1 VALRDEGRAA
11 PVLELDGV
19 GIRYGRTQ
27 VVSDASFQVA
37 AGEFVTLLGPSGSGK
52 TSLLRAIA
60 GFVTPAAGQVRLH
73 GVRMDNVP
81 AYERDIGMVFQNYAL
96 FPHMTVAQNLSFGPR
111 MTRTPKKEIEARVA
125 ETLAQVRLSEYRDRY
140 PHELSGGQQQRVAI
154 ARALA
159 IRPSVLLLD
168 EPMSNL
174 DARLRAQMRV
184 DLIALLKGLGVTA
197 VSVTH
202 NQEEALAM
210 SDRIIVMAEGKVRQI
225 GSPGD
230 IYRNPADPFVA
241 DFVGDA
247 NVIRAKFAANEGDL
261 ARFETEWGQ
270 AIHALAASPLI
281 SSAAL
286 LLIRPESISIVRT
299 AQGARGEG
307 TNRVCGKVSHRAYM
321 GAFVEIRIAAGS
333 QDFLVKQPVGP
344 GYAELAV
351 GDTVEMH
358 WDPAT
363 VVALRQG

>member
-1 VALRDEGRAA
+1 
-11 PVLELDGV
+11 
-19 GIRYGRTQ
+19 
-27 VVSDASFQVA
+27 
-37 AGEFVTLLGPSGSGK
+37 
-52 TSLLRAIA
+52 
-60 GFVTPAAGQVRLH
+60 
-73 GVRMDNVP
+73 MDNVP
-81 AYERDIGMVFQNYAL
+81 PYERDIGMVFQNYAL

-111 MTRTPKKEIEARVA
+111 MTRTPKREIEARVT

-159 IRPSVLLLD
+159 IRPSILLLD

-210 SDRIIVMAEGKVRQI
+210 SDRIIVMAGGKVRQI
-225 GSPGD
+225 GSPAD
-230 IYRNPADPFVA
+230 IYKNPADPFVA

-247 NVIRAKFAANEGDL
+247 NVIRVRFAANEGAH
-261 ARFETEWGQ
+261 ARFDTDWGQ
-270 AIHALAASPLI
+270 AIHAAATPDV
-281 SSAAL
+281 AAATL
-286 LLIRPESISIVRT
+286 LLIRPESISVAR
-299 AQGARGEG
+299 AAAGASAAGM
-307 TNRVCGKVSHRAYM
+307 NRVCGRISHRAYM
-321 GAFVEIRIAAGS
+321 GAFVEIRVSAGS

-344 GYAELAV
+344 GYAELSV
-351 GDTVEMH
+351 GDSVEMH
-358 WDPAT
+358 WDAAT